1 MLIIQTLEN
10 KNIFTKSDGTQIRD
24 LTKASLDYGDY
35 PSVNRPV
42 LVGEEYVMRPDLIAY
57 ATLGDENKLDY
68 ILKFNGISNPFS
80 IDRGDP
86 ILVPEDQDMEQQ
98 FIKPRSENLTDTTD
112 RQELVLSPETEKDR
126 KRLEHINK
134 KKNQEALPP
143 NVAKSDDENI
153 KFRDGNIVF
162 GEDVTSVNQENC
174 PEPQSRARVKEKII
188 NKKIFDGE

>member
-1 MLIIQTLEN
+1 MLAIQTLQN
-10 KNIFTKSDGTQIRD
+10 KNVFTKQDGTQIID

-35 PSVNRPV
+35 PGVHRPI
-42 LVGEEYVMRPDLIAY
+42 LVGDEYVMRPDLIAY

-80 IDRGDP
+80 IDQNDP
-86 ILVPEDQDMEQQ
+86 LLIPEDSDMEQQ
-98 FIKPRSENLTDTTD
+98 FIIPQSEDSTDTTN
-112 RQELVLSPETEKDR
+112 RQELILSPKTEKDQ

-143 NVAKSDDENI
+143 NFTKSDDENI
-153 KFRDGNIVF
+153 KFKDGNIVF
-162 GEDVTSVNQENC
+162 GEDVTSVNKENC

-188 NKKIFDGE
+188 NKKIFDE